1 MKKRLCFGSMFKV
14 LIHCKREEINNEVF
28 VGKFTRT
35 IDPHCEYINRRD
47 AVSELISCDRNLS
60 GKRSNGISN
69 VKTIASDISK
79 EEVAIKIQSV
89 IDEITIPDK
98 RALCLAAIFDI
109 IRNDDYIIGEKRLAF
124 ASRLECDRDVLL
136 EKYKK
141 CDIYFSDL
149 LAGLLLYVIVDIKNK
164 NEEQKEFVAT
174 IDEKYMSQ
182 FEDEAGEINDKVI
195 FNCRFRELVN
205 EKLKSKVR
213 SVYEGIDI
221 IIGYLSKENSK
232 EGYKFGNEYKKP
244 IRVEKKFKEKGSSVE
259 RSIVNNVREYYN
271 FIEERFNAL
280 DDELDAYFN
289 ETWKDVRNLY
299 DEIKKE
305 NKTNETI
312 YQEIVELLDMQ
323 IPSDAVIRKDAHYL
337 EYIKIIVSFFVQ
349 NCAIFKEER
358 KLVDV
363 IS

>member
-1 MKKRLCFGSMFKV
+1 M
-14 LIHCKREEINNEVF
+14 
-28 VGKFTRT
+28 
-35 IDPHCEYINRRD
+35 
-47 AVSELISCDRNLS
+47 
-60 GKRSNGISN
+60 
-69 VKTIASDISK
+69 
-79 EEVAIKIQSV
+79 
-89 IDEITIPDK
+89 
-98 RALCLAAIFDI
+98 
-109 IRNDDYIIGEKRLAF
+109 
-124 ASRLECDRDVLL
+124 
-136 EKYKK
+136 
-141 CDIYFSDL
+141 
-149 LAGLLLYVIVDIKNK
+149 
-164 NEEQKEFVAT
+164 
-174 IDEKYMSQ
+174 
-182 FEDEAGEINDKVI
+182 
-195 FNCRFRELVN
+195 
-205 EKLKSKVR
+205 
-213 SVYEGIDI
+213 
-221 IIGYLSKENSK
+221 
-232 EGYKFGNEYKKP
+232 
-244 IRVEKKFKEKGSSVE
+244 E